1 MDSQVQKRGGPAK
14 RLTRKGEATR
24 ARIVDGAAAEFRRRG
39 VADTT
44 LDHVIERTETGK
56 GQLFHY
62 FPGGRE
68 ELLIAVA
75 EREAARV
82 LTDQEPHLGR
92 LATRADWEAWRAAV
106 VDRYRRQGDECPLS
120 MLVSQI
126 GRSSPAGRT
135 VTTAL
140 LRDWEAELTAGVR
153 RTQASGGIDATH
165 DPDRTA
171 AAIVAAIQGG
181 VVVLLAT
188 GEIGHL
194 EAALD
199 LVLAHLF
206 GPTTDAA

>member
-1 MDSQVQKRGGPAK
+1 MDSQVQKRGNPAR

-44 LDHVIERTETGK
+44 LDHVIELTETGK

-126 GRSSPAGRT
+126 GRNSPAGRA
-135 VTTAL
+135 VTAAL
-140 LRDWEAELTAGVR
+140 LRDWEAELAAGLR
-153 RTQASGGIDATH
+153 RTQESGEIDATH

-206 GPTTDAA
+206 EPATAAA

>member
-1 MDSQVQKRGGPAK
+1 MDSQVQNRTAPAK

-24 ARIVDGAAAEFRRRG
+24 RRIVDGAAAEFRRRG

-44 LDHVIERTETGK
+44 LDHVIERTKTGK

-75 EREAARV
+75 EREAERV
-82 LTDQEPHLGR
+82 LADQEPHLGR
-92 LATRADWEAWRAAV
+92 LATRADWEAWRKAV
-106 VDRYRRQGDECPLS
+106 IARYRRQGDECPLS

-126 GRSSPAGRT
+126 GRDSPASRA

-140 LRDWEAELTAGVR
+140 LRDWEAELAEGVR
-153 RTQASGGIDATH
+153 RTQAAGEIAAAL
-165 DPDRTA
+165 DPERTA
-171 AAIVAAIQGG
+171 AALVAAIQGG
-181 VVVLLAT
+181 VVILLAT

-199 LVLAHLF
+199 LALSHLF
-206 GPTTDAA
+206 G

>member
-1 MDSQVQKRGGPAK
+1 MDSQVQKPRRPAR

-24 ARIVDGAAAEFRRRG
+24 RRLVDGAAAEFRRRG

-44 LDHVIERTETGK
+44 LDHVIERTGTGK

-75 EREAARV
+75 EREAERV
-82 LTDQEPHLGR
+82 LSDQEPHLGR
-92 LATRADWEAWRAAV
+92 LATRGDWKAWREAV
-106 VDRYRRQGDECPLS
+106 VARYRRQGDECPLS

-126 GRSSPAGRT
+126 GRSSPASRA

-140 LRDWEAELTAGVR
+140 LRDWEVELAAGIR
-153 RTQASGGIDATH
+153 RTQAAGEMAPGH

-171 AAIVAAIQGG
+171 AALVAAIQGG
-181 VVVLLAT
+181 VVVLLST

-199 LVLAHLF
+199 LALEYLLE
-206 GPTTDAA
+206 

>member
-1 MDSQVQKRGGPAK
+1 MDSQVQKRARPAK

-24 ARIVDGAAAEFRRRG
+24 ARIVEGAAAEFRRRG

-68 ELLIAVA
+68 GLLIAVA
-75 EREAARV
+75 EHEAARV
-82 LTDQEPHLGR
+82 LTDQQPHLSR
-92 LATRADWEAWRAAV
+92 LATRADWEAWRDV
-106 VDRYRRQGDECPLS
+106 VVARYRRQGDECPLS

-126 GRSSPAGRT
+126 GRNSPAARA
-135 VTTAL
+135 VTATL
-140 LRDWEAELTAGVR
+140 LRDWEAELAAGIR
-153 RTQASGGIDATH
+153 RSQEAGEIAATD

-171 AAIVAAIQGG
+171 AATVAAIQGG

-188 GEIGHL
+188 GEIDHL

-199 LVLAHLF
+199 LVLGHLL
-206 GPTTDAA
+206 GPATPAA

>member
-1 MDSQVQKRGGPAK
+1 MDSQVQKRARPAK

-75 EREAARV
+75 EHEAARV
-82 LTDQEPHLGR
+82 LTDQQPHLSR
-92 LATRADWEAWRAAV
+92 LATRADWEAWRDAV
-106 VDRYRRQGDECPLS
+106 VARYRRQGDECPLS

-126 GRSSPAGRT
+126 GRNSPAARA
-135 VTTAL
+135 VTATL
-140 LRDWEAELTAGVR
+140 LRDWEAELAAGIR
-153 RTQASGGIDATH
+153 RSQAADEIAATD

-188 GEIGHL
+188 GEIDHL

-199 LVLAHLF
+199 LVLTHLL
-206 GPTTDAA
+206 GPAAPAT

>member
-1 MDSQVQKRGGPAK
+1 MDSQVQKRPRPAR

-75 EREAARV
+75 EHEAARV
-82 LTDQEPHLGR
+82 LSDQQPHLSR
-92 LATRADWEAWRAAV
+92 LATRADWEAWRDAV
-106 VDRYRRQGDECPLS
+106 VARYRRQGDECPLS

-126 GRSSPAGRT
+126 GRNSPAART
-135 VTTAL
+135 VTATL
-140 LRDWEAELTAGVR
+140 LRDWEAELAAGIR
-153 RTQASGGIDATH
+153 RSQEAGEIAATD

-199 LVLAHLF
+199 LVLTHLL
-206 GPTTDAA
+206 GPAAPAA

>member
-24 ARIVDGAAAEFRRRG
+24 RRIVDGAAAEFRGRG
-39 VADTT
+39 VAETT
-44 LDHVIERTETGK
+44 LDHVIERTATGK

-75 EREAARV
+75 EREAERV
-82 LTDQEPHLGR
+82 IADQQPHLGR
-92 LATRADWEAWRAAV
+92 LATRADWEAWRGAV
-106 VDRYRRQGDECPLS
+106 VARYRRQGEECPLS

-126 GRSSPAGRT
+126 GRDSPASRA
-135 VTTAL
+135 VTAGL
-140 LRDWEAELTAGVR
+140 LREWQDELAAGIGR
-153 RTQASGGIDATH
+153 AQANGEIAADH

-181 VVVLLAT
+181 VVVLLST

-199 LVLAHLF
+199 LVLAHLL
-206 GPTTDAA
+206 GPTAPAA

>member
-1 MDSQVQKRGGPAK
+1 MDSQVQKHARPAR

-75 EREAARV
+75 EHEAARV
-82 LTDQEPHLGR
+82 LSDQQPHLSR
-92 LATRADWEAWRAAV
+92 LATRADWEAWRDAV
-106 VDRYRRQGDECPLS
+106 VARYRRQGDECPLS

-126 GRSSPAGRT
+126 GRNSPAART
-135 VTTAL
+135 VTATL
-140 LRDWEAELTAGVR
+140 LRDWEAELAAGIR
-153 RTQASGGIDATH
+153 RSQEAGEIAATD

-199 LVLAHLF
+199 LVLTHLL
-206 GPTTDAA
+206 GPAAPAA

>member
-1 MDSQVQKRGGPAK
+1 MDSQVQKRPGPAK

-68 ELLIAVA
+68 ELLVAVA
-75 EREAARV
+75 EHEAERV
-82 LTDQEPHLGR
+82 LTDQQPHLSR
-92 LATRADWEAWRAAV
+92 LAARADWEAWREAV
-106 VDRYRRQGDECPLS
+106 VARYRRQGDECPLS

-126 GRSSPAGRT
+126 GRNSPAARA
-135 VTTAL
+135 VTATL
-140 LRDWEAELTAGVR
+140 LRDWEAELAAGIR
-153 RTQASGGIDATH
+153 RSHESGALAAGH
-165 DPDRTA
+165 DPDRGA
-171 AAIVAAIQGG
+171 AALVAAIQGG
-181 VVVLLAT
+181 VVILLAT
-188 GEIGHL
+188 GEIDHL

-199 LVLAHLF
+199 LVLAHLL
-206 GPTTDAA
+206 GPATPAA

>member
-1 MDSQVQKRGGPAK
+1 MT
-14 RLTRKGEATR
+14 LTRKGVLTR
-24 ARIVDGAAAEFRRRG
+24 ARIVAAAASAVRELGVDEARLEDVMFRTG
-39 VADTT
+39 VS
-44 LDHVIERTETGK
+44 K

-75 EREAARV
+75 EHEAARV
-82 LTDQEPHLGR
+82 LTDQQPHLSR
-92 LATRADWEAWRAAV
+92 LATRADWEAWRDV
-106 VDRYRRQGDECPLS
+106 VVARYRRQGDECPLS

-126 GRSSPAGRT
+126 GRNSPAARA
-135 VTTAL
+135 VTATL
-140 LRDWEAELTAGVR
+140 LRDWEAELAAGIR
-153 RTQASGGIDATH
+153 RSQEAGEIAATD

-188 GEIGHL
+188 GEIDHL

-199 LVLAHLF
+199 LVLAHLL
-206 GPTTDAA
+206 GPATPAA